1 MTIPGPMRLLF
12 CCESY
17 LPERGGVQEV
27 MRQIAERMAAA
38 GHRVTVATRHV
49 PERTFDT
56 LNGVEV
62 RGFDITGNLVR
73 GMSGEVERY
82 RDFVLGFGADAILIK
97 AAQQWSF
104 DALWPVLDRI
114 AARKVFIPCGFS
126 GLHEPAFARYF
137 AQMPDVLRKLD
148 HLIFYAERYR
158 DIDFCLAHGLNR
170 FSVLPNGASEA
181 EFDRPPDPQ
190 FRARLG
196 IAPDA
201 FVFLTVGSPIAMKG
215 FAPVAE
221 AFAALDTGGRPAT
234 LIMNG
239 RWPHLPS
246 PGPQPGSPL
255 AAPSARLAKAAS
267 IADRLRL
274 TIRQEGLSGL
284 VSLARRERQRRD
296 AARAIRRS
304 IERANAQPAKRVLCT
319 DLRRPDMV
327 EAFMA
332 ADLFILASVVEY
344 SPLVLFEAVAAG
356 TPFLSVPVGNAE
368 EIARWTGG
376 GVISPAET
384 DAHGYTRADPRVLA
398 QDMHRCMNDP
408 DLLARLGRI
417 GRESWRRQFTW
428 AAIAPRYEAILRGS
442 PSGTEA
448 MAEIAAATR

>member
-1 MTIPGPMRLLF
+1 
-12 CCESY
+12 
-17 LPERGGVQEV
+17 
-27 MRQIAERMAAA
+27 
-38 GHRVTVATRHV
+38 
-49 PERTFDT
+49 
-56 LNGVEV
+56 
-62 RGFDITGNLVR
+62 VR
-73 GMSGEVERY
+73 GMSGEVDRY

-137 AQMPDVLRKLD
+137 AQMPDVLRKFD

-158 DIDFCLAHGLNR
+158 DIDFCLAHGLTHL
-170 FSVLPNGASEA
+170 SVVPNGASET
-181 EFDRPPDPQ
+181 EFDGPPDPR

-234 LIMNG
+234 LILNG
-239 RWPHLPS
+239 RWPHLPP
-246 PGPQPGSPL
+246 PGTP
-255 AAPSARLAKAAS
+255 PSAGSARVAKAAS
-267 IADRLRL
+267 IAGRLGL
-274 TIRQEGLSGL
+274 TLRQEGLSGL
-284 VSLARRERQRRD
+284 VSLARRQRHRRD
-296 AARAIRRS
+296 AARTIRRA
-304 IERANAQPAKRVLCT
+304 IAHANAQAGKRVLCT
-319 DLRRPDMV
+319 DLRRPDVV

-368 EIARWTGG
+368 EIVRWTGG
-376 GVISPAET
+376 GVISPAGT
-384 DAHGYTRADPRVLA
+384 DRRGYSRAR
-398 QDMHRCMNDP
+398 
-408 DLLARLGRI
+408 
-417 GRESWRRQFTW
+417 
-428 AAIAPRYEAILRGS
+428 
-442 PSGTEA
+442 PSRPG
-448 MAEIAAATR
+448 